1 MLSRTMGPEFGGSVG
16 VLFFFANV
24 VSSSL
29 YVTACVEGLVSNF
42 GPGGAFSEVLKKIIE
57 LYWGRGECEP
67 EFSRSEFVAQ
77 STGLTRGP
85 TELVQHIRLKK
96 LFTSAQERCMS

>member
-1 MLSRTMGPEFGGSVG
+1 MTVPYCTQCTALSSAIHTVLIRVLLLQGGGVYFMLSRTMGPEFGGSVG

-42 GPGGAFSEVLKKIIE
+42 GPGGAFSQVKI
-57 LYWGRGECEP
+57 
-67 EFSRSEFVAQ
+67 SVA
-77 STGLTRGP
+77 
-85 TELVQHIRLKK
+85 K
-96 LFTSAQERCMS
+96 

>member
-1 MLSRTMGPEFGGSVG
+1 MYIQYIPTYMVQGGGVYFMLSRTMGPEFGGSVG

-42 GPGGAFSEVLKKIIE
+42 GPGGAFSQVNI
-57 LYWGRGECEP
+57 
-67 EFSRSEFVAQ
+67 
-77 STGLTRGP
+77 
-85 TELVQHIRLKK
+85 
-96 LFTSAQERCMS
+96 

>member
-42 GPGGAFSEVLKKIIE
+42 GPGGAFSEVRTLKN
-57 LYWGRGECEP
+57 G
-67 EFSRSEFVAQ
+67 
-77 STGLTRGP
+77 
-85 TELVQHIRLKK
+85 
-96 LFTSAQERCMS
+96 